1 MTTTTNFGRASS
13 LTDTRIMIGRS
24 IRHIIRSTDA
34 LILSVVLPV
43 AILLL
48 FVYVFGGA
56 ITTDTEYINYVV
68 PGIILLTAGFGAAL
82 TATAVN
88 ADLTE
93 GLMDRL
99 RSMPIKA
106 SAAVTG
112 HVAASMV
119 RNLIVTAL
127 VFGIGIAI
135 GFRPQAGPWE
145 WLGVVG
151 ILSLFVLTITWISVI
166 LGLVAKS
173 VDAASGFAFFV
184 AFVPYVSSA
193 FVPTETM
200 PTVLRAVADN
210 QPVTP
215 IIETAR
221 GLLLGTPVGD
231 YVWLAVAWCVGILML
246 VIPTAA
252 ALFRNRTS
260 T

>member
-1 MTTTTNFGRASS
+1 MTSATRIGQASP
-13 LTDTRIMIGRS
+13 LADTRIMIGRS
-24 IRHIIRSTDA
+24 VRHIVRSTDA
-34 LILSVVLPV
+34 LIMSVVLPV

-56 ITTDTEYINYVV
+56 ISTDTVYINYVV

-119 RNLIVTAL
+119 RNLLVTAL
-127 VFGIGIAI
+127 VFGVALAI
-135 GFRPQAGPWE
+135 GFRPQAGPWA
-145 WLGVVG
+145 WVGVIG

-166 LGLVAKS
+166 LGLVARS

-193 FVPTETM
+193 FVPTDTM
-200 PTVLRAVADN
+200 PTVLRAIADH

-221 GLLLGTPVGD
+221 GLLLATPVGD
-231 YVWLAVAWCVGILML
+231 NAWLAVAWCAGILL
-246 VIPTAA
+246 VAVPTAS

>member
-1 MTTTTNFGRASS
+1 MTTSTQTQRPS
-13 LTDTRIMIGRS
+13 LLADSRIMIGRS
-24 IRHIIRSTDA
+24 VRHIVRSTDA
-34 LILSVVLPV
+34 LLMSVVLPV

-56 ITTDTEYINYVV
+56 ITTDTEYVDYVV
-68 PGIILLTAGFGAAL
+68 PGIVLITAGFGAAL
-82 TATAVN
+82 TATAIN

-99 RSMPIKA
+99 RSMPIHA

-112 HVAASMV
+112 HVVASMV
-119 RNLIVTAL
+119 RNLLVTAL
-127 VFGIGIAI
+127 VLGVAMAI
-135 GFRPQAGPWE
+135 GFRPDAGVWE
-145 WLGVVG
+145 WVGAVG

-173 VDAASGFAFFV
+173 VEAASGFAFFV

-200 PTVLRAVADN
+200 PAALQAVADN

-215 IIETAR
+215 ITETAR
-221 GLLLGTPVGD
+221 GLLLGTPIGSSA
-231 YVWLAVAWCVGILML
+231 WLAVAWCTGILL
-246 VIPTAA
+246 VAVPTALK
-252 ALFRNRTS
+252 LFRHRTS

>member
-1 MTTTTNFGRASS
+1 MTSTPHIGRAS
-13 LTDTRIMIGRS
+13 LFVDTRIMIGRS
-24 IRHIIRSTDA
+24 VRHIVRSTDA

-43 AILLL
+43 AILFL

-88 ADLTE
+88 VDLTE

-99 RSMPIKA
+99 RSMPIRA

-119 RNLIVTAL
+119 RNLLVTVL
-127 VFGIGIAI
+127 VFGIALAI

-151 ILSLFVLTITWISVI
+151 ILSLFVLAITWISVI

-193 FVPTETM
+193 FVPTDTM
-200 PTVLRAVADN
+200 PTVLRAIAEN

-231 YVWLAVAWCVGILML
+231 HAWLAVTWCAGILL
-246 VIPTAA
+246 IAIPTAA
-252 ALFRNRTS
+252 ALFRNRT
-260 T
+260 TT

>member
-1 MTTTTNFGRASS
+1 MTITLKGPPSRPFADS
-13 LTDTRIMIGRS
+13 RILIGRS
-24 IRHIIRSTDA
+24 VRHIVRSIDA
-34 LILSVVLPV
+34 LIMSVALPV

-56 ITTDTEYINYVV
+56 IRTDTEYVNYVV

-82 TATAVN
+82 TATAIN

-99 RSMPIKA
+99 RSMPIMA

-112 HVAASMV
+112 HVVASMI
-119 RNLIVTAL
+119 RNLLVTAL
-127 VFGIGIAI
+127 VFGVALTI
-135 GFRPQAGPWE
+135 GFRTQATPWE
-145 WLGVVG
+145 WVGVVG
-151 ILSLFVLTITWISVI
+151 VLSLFVLTITWISVV
-166 LGLVAKS
+166 LGLAAKS

-184 AFVPYVSSA
+184 AFLPYVSSA

-200 PTVLRAVADN
+200 PTVLRAIAEN

-221 GLLLGTPVGD
+221 GLLLDTPIGNNA
-231 YVWLAVAWCVGILML
+231 WLAIIWCVGILL
-246 VIPTAA
+246 VAVPTAA
-252 ALFRNRTS
+252 FLFRRRTS

>member
-1 MTTTTNFGRASS
+1 MTSATHTGRASS
-13 LTDTRIMIGRS
+13 LTDARIMIGRS
-24 IRHIIRSTDA
+24 VRHIIRSTDA

-56 ITTDTEYINYVV
+56 ITTDTAYINYVV

-88 ADLTE
+88 ADITE
-93 GLMDRL
+93 GLIDRL

-127 VFGIGIAI
+127 VFGIGIGI

-145 WLGVVG
+145 WVGVVG

-166 LGLVAKS
+166 LGLVARS

-184 AFVPYVSSA
+184 AFLPYVSSA

-200 PTVLRAVADN
+200 PNVLRAIAEN

-215 IIETAR
+215 IVEAAR

-231 YVWLAVAWCVGILML
+231 YVWLALAWCFGILL
-246 VIPTAA
+246 FAIPVAS

-260 T
+260 S